1 MYILNLNHT
10 LSENCAG
17 AKAYHLSKMMKSGY
31 PVPEGFVIL
40 SNAFD
45 HFSKNK
51 MELTSDFLNE
61 LESELKTIGAEKY
74 MVRSSAIGEDGA
86 ENSFAGQLSSF
97 ISSSQIEDII
107 AHIYSCWHSYDN
119 ENVKTYQDKTGQKL
133 NGMAVVVQTLIEP
146 DYAGVIFTRNPSNET
161 ELLVEYV
168 EGHAE
173 KLVSGEVNPM
183 GFTASIASKTIL
195 NNTPIPFKEGVKQ
208 AKRLEQ
214 FYGFPLDIEW
224 AIKNNIF
231 YIVQARPITTT
242 AKSKKIY
249 WSNTN
254 VNENYPEALTPLLY
268 SIARDSYYHYFKNLS
283 KLFQI
288 PEAKIAAL
296 ESSYANVIGAFG
308 CKMYYNM
315 SSIHEIISASP
326 FSETLG
332 KSFDNFVGYA
342 ESEKIAKKISVGNK
356 LKFIRAVF
364 KFNSKLETTVT
375 DFETLASEYAKKVD
389 AAISFDELRLCF
401 HAFIEIRMHSWY
413 KASLADF
420 FAMLYH
426 GILGKYCKK
435 FYGSEA
441 EGIHNKLI
449 QAIPG
454 LISSNPIILIYKIKC
469 AIRKNEKVYDQ
480 FQSLNALEF
489 YHWLNESSNELE
501 IKKLIQD
508 YIDNWGYRC
517 SGELMLTTKNYC
529 EEPEKFIELLQ
540 QYDSLPDSNP
550 EELIALKFEERNN
563 HIANFKKRIYSK
575 NGILFPLS
583 FIQIGVLNLL
593 IKLAIKGIAARER
606 VRLKQALLYFKFKQ
620 SINKSGIEF
629 QKRNLLNHADDI
641 FYLRY
646 QEIIE
651 HFSTSNLLPNT
662 IYERIA
668 SVREAFEQNKN
679 IQFPDDF
686 SSYLGQYPVAEKLN
700 RQKNES
706 QNSENAIVGLS
717 VCGGVIKG
725 RAKVLSSVMEASKLE
740 LGDILVTRQTD
751 PGWVV
756 VFPLIS
762 GLIVERGGMLSH
774 GAIVSREFGIP
785 AIVGVENAT
794 LKIKDNDLILLN
806 ADTGEITIVNE

>member
-1 MYILNLNHT
+1 MYILNLNTT
-10 LSENCAG
+10 LSENFAG
-17 AKAYHLSKMMKSGY
+17 AKAYHLSKMMKLGY
-31 PVPEGFVIL
+31 PVPKGFVIL

-45 HFSKNK
+45 HFGQKKTALSD
-51 MELTSDFLNE
+51 DFLNE
-61 LESELKTIGAEKY
+61 LETDLKTIGAEKY
-74 MVRSSAIGEDGA
+74 MVRSSAIGEDGI
-86 ENSFAGQLSSF
+86 ESSFAGQLSSF
-97 ISSSQIEDII
+97 ISSSQKEDII
-107 AHIYSCWHSYDN
+107 KHVYSCWKSYDN
-119 ENVKTYQDKTGQKL
+119 KNVKTYQDKTGKQL
-133 NGMAVVVQTLIEP
+133 NGMAVVVQMLIEP

-161 ELLVEYV
+161 ELLVEYI

-183 GFTASIASKTIL
+183 SFTVPVTSKTIV
-195 NNTPIPFKEGVKQ
+195 NNTPIPFIDGIKQ
-208 AKRLEQ
+208 ARKLELL
-214 FYGFPLDIEW
+214 YGFPLDIEW
-224 AIKNNIF
+224 AIKNEQF
-231 YIVQARPITTT
+231 YIVQARSITTN

-288 PEAKIAAL
+288 SDAKISSL

-342 ESEKIAKKISVGNK
+342 ESEKIHKKIGVGNK

-364 KFNSKLETTVT
+364 KFNSKLENTVT
-375 DFETLASEYAKKVD
+375 DFETIALEYAKKVD
-389 AAISFDELRLCF
+389 TAISFDELRLCF
-401 HAFIEIRMHSWY
+401 HNFIEIRMHSWY

-469 AIRKNEKVYDQ
+469 AIRKNQKVYAQ
-480 FQSLNALEF
+480 FNSLSALEF
-489 YHWLNESSNELE
+489 YHWLNENSNELE
-501 IKKLIQD
+501 IKNLVQD

-517 SGELMLTTKNYC
+517 SGELMLTTINYC
-529 EEPEKFIELLQ
+529 EEPEKFIELLR
-540 QYDSLPDSNP
+540 QYDSLPDSDP
-550 EELIALKFEERNN
+550 EALIALKFEERNTY
-563 HIANFKKRIYSK
+563 ITDFRKRIYSK
-575 NGILFPLS
+575 NALLFPVS

-593 IKLAIKGIAARER
+593 IKLATKGIASRER

-620 SINKSGIEF
+620 LINKSGIEF
-629 QKRNLLNHADDI
+629 QKRNLLKQADDI

-651 HFSTSNLLPNT
+651 HFSTSVML
-662 IYERIA
+662 A
-668 SVREAFEQNKN
+668 SEINEHITTVRKAFEQNKN

-686 SSYLGQYPVAEKLN
+686 SSYLGEYPIAEKM
-700 RQKNES
+700 KKMKSDS
-706 QNSENAIVGLS
+706 QNTENAIVGLS
-717 VCGGVIKG
+717 VCGGIIKG
-725 RAKVLSSVMEASKLE
+725 RAKVLLSVMEASKLE

-785 AIVGVENAT
+785 AIVGVENVT
-794 LKIKDNDLILLN
+794 QKIKDNDLILLN

>member
-1 MYILNLNHT
+1 MYISNLRNPIT
-10 LSENCAG
+10 EDLAG
-17 AKAYHLSKMMKSGY
+17 AKGYHLSKMIQSGY

-45 HFSKNK
+45 YFPQNK
-51 MELTSDFLNE
+51 KTLSEAFLNE
-61 LESELKTIGAEKY
+61 LEMELKTIGAKKY

-86 ENSFAGQLSSF
+86 DSSFAGQLSSF
-97 ISSSQIEDII
+97 ISSSQIEDIT
-107 AHIYSCWHSYDN
+107 AHIHSCWKSYDR
-119 ENVKTYQDKTGQKL
+119 ENVKTYQNKTGKQL

-161 ELLVEYV
+161 ELLIEYV

-173 KLVSGEVNPM
+173 KLVSGEVNPES
-183 GFTASIASKTIL
+183 FTVSITSKTEL
-195 NNTPIPFKEGVKQ
+195 NKTPIPFKEGVKL
-208 AKRLEQ
+208 AIKLEK
-214 FYGFPLDIEW
+214 FYKSPLDIEW

-254 VNENYPEALTPLLY
+254 VNENYPDALTPLLY

-288 PEAKIAAL
+288 SDAKISAL
-296 ESSYANVIGAFG
+296 ECSYANVIGAFG

-342 ESEKIAKKISVGNK
+342 ESEKIEKKIGVGNK
-356 LKFIRAVF
+356 FKFISAVF

-375 DFETLASEYAKKVD
+375 DFETVAFEYVKKVD
-389 AAISFDELRLCF
+389 AAISFDDLRLCF

-435 FYGSEA
+435 FYGTDA
-441 EGIHNKLI
+441 EGVHNKII

-469 AIRKNEKVYDQ
+469 SIRKNQMVYDH
-480 FQSLNALEF
+480 FKSLNASAF
-489 YHWLNESSNELE
+489 YYWLNESTDESETRN
-501 IKKLIQD
+501 LIHD
-508 YIDNWGYRC
+508 YIENWGYRC

-529 EEPEKFIELLQ
+529 EEPEKFIQLLQ

-550 EELIALKFEERNN
+550 EELIALKYEERNKY
-563 HIANFKKRIYSK
+563 IADFKKRIYSK
-575 NGILFPLS
+575 NGVLFPVSL
-583 FIQIGVLNLL
+583 IQIGILNLL
-593 IKLAIKGIAARER
+593 IKLAIKGIASRER
-606 VRLKQALLYFKFKQ
+606 VRLKQALIYFKFKQ
-620 SINKSGIEF
+620 LINKSGIEF
-629 QKRNLLNHADDI
+629 QKRNLLLHADDI

-651 HFSTSNLLPNT
+651 HFSTSYMLTSGIN
-662 IYERIA
+662 EHIA
-668 SVREAFEQNKN
+668 AVREAFQQNKN
-679 IQFPDDF
+679 IQYPDDF
-686 SSYLGQYPVAEKLN
+686 ASYLGEYPVAEKLYQ
-700 RQKNES
+700 QKKEG
-706 QNSENAIVGLS
+706 QNTENAIVGLS
-717 VCGGVIKG
+717 VCGGIIKG
-725 RAKVLSSVMEASKLE
+725 RAKVLSSVMDASKLE

-794 LKIKDNDLILLN
+794 LKIKDNDLIILN

>member
-1 MYILNLNHT
+1 MYILNLNT
-10 LSENCAG
+10 SILENLAG
-17 AKAYHLSKMMKSGY
+17 AKAFHLSKMMRSGY
-31 PVPEGFVIL
+31 PVPEGFVVLTKTFEEFAKSKTDL
-40 SNAFD
+40 SVG
-45 HFSKNK
+45 
-51 MELTSDFLNE
+51 FLNE
-61 LESELKTIGAEKY
+61 LETALNNIGVEKY
-74 MVRSSAIGEDGA
+74 MVRSSAIGEDGS
-86 ENSFAGQLSSF
+86 ESSFAGQLSSF
-97 ISSSQIEDII
+97 ISSSKKEDII
-107 AHIYSCWHSYDN
+107 ANIYKCWQSYDN
-119 ENVKTYQDKTGQKL
+119 DNVKTYQEKTGKQL
-133 NGMAVVVQTLIEP
+133 NGMAVVVQALIEP

-173 KLVSGEVNPM
+173 KLVSGEVNPES
-183 GFTASIASKTIL
+183 FTVPIALETKFA
-195 NNTPIPFKEGVKQ
+195 NTPIAFHDGIKQ
-208 AKRLEQ
+208 AIKLES

-224 AIKNNIF
+224 AIKEEIF
-231 YIVQARPITTT
+231 YIVQARPITTNS
-242 AKSKKIY
+242 KSKKVY

-254 VNENYPEALTPLLY
+254 VNENYPDALTPLLY

-283 KLFQI
+283 RLFLI
-288 PEAKIAAL
+288 PDNKISAL

-326 FSETLG
+326 FSETLS

-342 ESEKIAKKISVGNK
+342 ESEKIDKKTGIGNK

-375 DFETLASEYAKKVD
+375 DFETLALAYSKKVD

-401 HAFIEIRMHSWY
+401 HSFIEIRMHSWY

-426 GILGKYCKK
+426 GVLGKYCKK

-454 LISSNPIILIYKIKC
+454 LISSKPIILIYKIKC
-469 AIRKNEKVYDQ
+469 AIRKNERVYDQ
-480 FQSLNALEF
+480 FKSLSALDF
-489 YHWLNESSNELE
+489 YNWLNESSNESE
-501 IKKLIQD
+501 IKNLIQD

-529 EEPEKFIELLQ
+529 EEPEKFIELLK
-540 QYDSLPDSNP
+540 QYDSLPNSDP
-550 EELIALKFEERNN
+550 EELIALKFKERNN
-563 HIANFKKRIYSK
+563 YIADFKKRIYSK

-583 FIQIGVLNLL
+583 FIQIGILNLL
-593 IKLAIKGIAARER
+593 IKLAIKGIASRER
-606 VRLKQALLYFKFKQ
+606 VRLKQALIYFKFKQ
-620 SINKSGIEF
+620 LINRSGIEF
-629 QKRNLLNHADDI
+629 QKRNLLNNADDI
-641 FYLRY
+641 FYLGY

-651 HFSTSNLLPNT
+651 HFSTSKLLANNT
-662 IYERIA
+662 KERIT
-668 SVREAFEQNKN
+668 SVRKAFEQNKN
-679 IQFPDDF
+679 ILFPDDF
-686 SSYLGQYPVAEKLN
+686 SSHLGEYPVAENLN
-700 RQKNES
+700 RQRSEN
-706 QNSENAIVGLS
+706 QNSENAIIGLS
-717 VCGGVIKG
+717 VCGGIVKG

-785 AIVGVENAT
+785 AIVGVENAS
-794 LKIKDNDLILLN
+794 LKIKDNDLIILN

>member
-1 MYILNLNHT
+1 MYILNLNNT
-10 LSENCAG
+10 LSENSAG
-17 AKAYHLSKMMKSGY
+17 AKAYHLSKMMKLDY

-45 HFSKNK
+45 HFAENK
-51 MELTSDFLNE
+51 TELSPDFLNE
-61 LESELKTIGAEKY
+61 LETELKTIGAEKY

-86 ENSFAGQLSSF
+86 ESSFAGQLSSF
-97 ISSSQIEDII
+97 ISSSQKEDII
-107 AHIYSCWHSYDN
+107 AHIYSCWKSYDN
-119 ENVKTYQDKTGQKL
+119 ENVKTYQDKTGKQL
-133 NGMAVVVQTLIEP
+133 NGMAVVVQKLIEP

-183 GFTASIASKTIL
+183 SFTVPVTSKTTV
-195 NNTPIPFKEGVKQ
+195 NNTPIPFIDGIKQ
-208 AKRLEQ
+208 AVKLEHL
-214 FYGFPLDIEW
+214 YGFPLDIEW
-224 AIKNNIF
+224 AIKNEQF
-231 YIVQARPITTT
+231 YIVQARPITTN
-242 AKSKKIY
+242 AKGKKIY

-254 VNENYPEALTPLLY
+254 VNENYPDALTPLLY

-288 PEAKIAAL
+288 SDAKISSL

-342 ESEKIAKKISVGNK
+342 ESEKIDKKIGVGNK
-356 LKFIRAVF
+356 LKFIRAIF

-375 DFETLASEYAKKVD
+375 DFETIALEYAKKVD

-401 HAFIEIRMHSWY
+401 HDFIEIRMHSWY

-435 FYGSEA
+435 FYGAEA

-469 AIRKNEKVYDQ
+469 AIRKNQKVYTQ
-480 FQSLNALEF
+480 FNSLSALEF
-489 YHWLNESSNELE
+489 YHWLNENSNELE
-501 IKKLIQD
+501 IKNLVQD

-517 SGELMLTTKNYC
+517 SGELMLTTINYC
-529 EEPEKFIELLQ
+529 EEPEKFIELLK
-540 QYDSLPDSNP
+540 QYDSLPDSDP
-550 EELIALKFEERNN
+550 EALITVKFEERNAY
-563 HIANFKKRIYSK
+563 ITDFRKRIYSK
-575 NGILFPLS
+575 NGLLFPLS
-583 FIQIGVLNLL
+583 FIQIGILNLL
-593 IKLAIKGIAARER
+593 IKLAIKGIASRER

-620 SINKSGIEF
+620 LINKSGIEF
-629 QKRNLLNHADDI
+629 QKRNLLNQADDI

-651 HFSTSNLLPNT
+651 HFSTSGML
-662 IYERIA
+662 A
-668 SVREAFEQNKN
+668 SSINKHITTVKEAFEHNKN

-686 SSYLGQYPVAEKLN
+686 SSYLGEYPGAETLN
-700 RQKNES
+700 RQKSES
-706 QNSENAIVGLS
+706 QNTENAIVGLS
-717 VCGGVIKG
+717 VCGGIIKG

-794 LKIKDNDLILLN
+794 QEIKDDDLILLN
-806 ADTGEITIVNE
+806 ADTGEITIINE

>member
-1 MYILNLNHT
+1 MYILNLNNT
-10 LSENCAG
+10 LSENRAG
-17 AKAYHLSKMMKSGY
+17 AKAFHLSKMMKSGY

-45 HFSKNK
+45 HFAENK
-51 MELTSDFLNE
+51 TELSPDFLNE
-61 LESELKTIGAEKY
+61 LETELKTIGAEKY

-86 ENSFAGQLSSF
+86 ESSFAGQLSSF
-97 ISSSQIEDII
+97 ISSSQKEDII
-107 AHIYSCWHSYDN
+107 AHIYSCWKSYDN
-119 ENVKTYQDKTGQKL
+119 ENVKTYQDKTGKQL

-161 ELLVEYV
+161 ELLIEYV

-183 GFTASIASKTIL
+183 SFTASITSNTIV
-195 NNTPIPFKEGVKQ
+195 NNTPIPFKDGIKQ
-208 AKRLEQ
+208 AKKLEH

-224 AIKNNIF
+224 AIKNNVF
-231 YIVQARPITTT
+231 YIVQSRPITTN

-254 VNENYPEALTPLLY
+254 VNENYPDALTPLLY

-288 PEAKIAAL
+288 PDAKIAAL

-326 FSETLG
+326 FSGTLG

-342 ESEKIAKKISVGNK
+342 ESEKIEKKIGVGNK
-356 LKFIRAVF
+356 LKFIQAVF

-375 DFETLASEYAKKVD
+375 DFETLASEYAEKVD

-469 AIRKNEKVYDQ
+469 AIRKNEMVYTQ
-480 FQSLNALEF
+480 FNSLSALDF
-489 YHWLNESSNELE
+489 YQWLNESSNELE
-501 IKKLIQD
+501 IKNLIQD

-529 EEPEKFIELLQ
+529 EEPEKFIELLK
-540 QYDSLPDSNP
+540 QYDSLPDSDP
-550 EELIALKFEERNN
+550 EALIALKFEERNS
-563 HIANFKKRIYSK
+563 HIADFKKRIYSK

-593 IKLAIKGIAARER
+593 IHLAIKGIASRER

-620 SINKSGIEF
+620 LINKSGIEF

-646 QEIIE
+646 QEIVE
-651 HFSTSNLLPNT
+651 HFSTSDMFASSINK
-662 IYERIA
+662 RITT
-668 SVREAFEQNKN
+668 VREAFELNKN

-686 SSYLGQYPVAEKLN
+686 SSYLGEYPIADKLN
-700 RQKNES
+700 RQKNEN

-717 VCGGVIKG
+717 VCGGIIKG

>member
-1 MYILNLNHT
+1 MYILNLNNT
-10 LSENCAG
+10 LSENRAG
-17 AKAYHLSKMMKSGY
+17 AKAFHLSKMMKSGY

-45 HFSKNK
+45 HFAENK
-51 MELTSDFLNE
+51 TELSPDFLNE
-61 LESELKTIGAEKY
+61 LETELKTIGAEKY

-86 ENSFAGQLSSF
+86 ESSFAGQLSSF
-97 ISSSQIEDII
+97 ISSSQKEDII
-107 AHIYSCWHSYDN
+107 AHICSCWKSYDN
-119 ENVKTYQDKTGQKL
+119 ENVKTYQDKTGKQL

-161 ELLVEYV
+161 ELLIEYV

-183 GFTASIASKTIL
+183 SFTASITSNTIV
-195 NNTPIPFKEGVKQ
+195 NNTPIPFKDGIKQ
-208 AKRLEQ
+208 AKKLEY

-224 AIKNNIF
+224 AIKNNVF
-231 YIVQARPITTT
+231 YIVQSRPITTN

-254 VNENYPEALTPLLY
+254 VNENYPDALTPLLY

-288 PEAKIAAL
+288 PDAKIAAL

-342 ESEKIAKKISVGNK
+342 ESEKIEKKIGVGNK
-356 LKFIRAVF
+356 LKFIQAVF

-375 DFETLASEYAKKVD
+375 DFETLASEYAEKVD

-469 AIRKNEKVYDQ
+469 AIRKNEIVCTQ
-480 FQSLNALEF
+480 FNSLSALDF
-489 YHWLNESSNELE
+489 YQWLNESSNELE
-501 IKKLIQD
+501 IKNLIQD

-529 EEPEKFIELLQ
+529 EEPEKFIELLK
-540 QYDSLPDSNP
+540 QYDSLPDSDP
-550 EELIALKFEERNN
+550 EALIALKFEERNS
-563 HIANFKKRIYSK
+563 HIADFKKRIYSK

-583 FIQIGVLNLL
+583 FIQIGFLNLL
-593 IKLAIKGIAARER
+593 IHLAIKGIASRER

-620 SINKSGIEF
+620 LINKSGIEF

-646 QEIIE
+646 QEIVE
-651 HFSTSNLLPNT
+651 HFSTSDMFASSINK
-662 IYERIA
+662 RITT
-668 SVREAFEQNKN
+668 VREAFELNKN

-686 SSYLGQYPVAEKLN
+686 SSYLGEYPIADKLN
-700 RQKNES
+700 RQKNEN

-717 VCGGVIKG
+717 VCGGIIKG

>member
-1 MYILNLNHT
+1 MYILNLNNT
-10 LSENCAG
+10 LSENRAG
-17 AKAYHLSKMMKSGY
+17 AKAFHLSKMMKSGY

-45 HFSKNK
+45 HFAENK
-51 MELTSDFLNE
+51 TELSPDFLNE
-61 LESELKTIGAEKY
+61 LETELKTIGAEKY

-86 ENSFAGQLSSF
+86 ESSFAGQLSSF
-97 ISSSQIEDII
+97 ISSSQKEDII
-107 AHIYSCWHSYDN
+107 AHICSCWKSYDN
-119 ENVKTYQDKTGQKL
+119 ENVKTYQDKTGKQL

-161 ELLVEYV
+161 ELLIEYV

-183 GFTASIASKTIL
+183 SFTASITSNTIV
-195 NNTPIPFKEGVKQ
+195 NNTPIPFKDGIKQ
-208 AKRLEQ
+208 AKKLEY

-224 AIKNNIF
+224 AIKNNVF
-231 YIVQARPITTT
+231 YIVQSRPITTN

-254 VNENYPEALTPLLY
+254 VNENYPDALTPLLY

-288 PEAKIAAL
+288 PDAKIAAL

-342 ESEKIAKKISVGNK
+342 ESEKIEKKIGVGNK
-356 LKFIRAVF
+356 LKFIQAVF

-375 DFETLASEYAKKVD
+375 DFETLASEYAEKVD

-469 AIRKNEKVYDQ
+469 AIRKNEMVYTQ
-480 FQSLNALEF
+480 FNSLSALDF
-489 YHWLNESSNELE
+489 YQWLNESSNELE
-501 IKKLIQD
+501 IKNLIQD

-529 EEPEKFIELLQ
+529 EEPEKFIELLK
-540 QYDSLPDSNP
+540 QYDSLPDSDP
-550 EELIALKFEERNN
+550 EALIALKFEERNS
-563 HIANFKKRIYSK
+563 HIADFKKRIYSK

-583 FIQIGVLNLL
+583 FIQIGFLNLL
-593 IKLAIKGIAARER
+593 IHLAIKGIASRER

-620 SINKSGIEF
+620 LINKSGIEF

-646 QEIIE
+646 QEIVE
-651 HFSTSNLLPNT
+651 HFSTSDMFASSINK
-662 IYERIA
+662 RITT
-668 SVREAFEQNKN
+668 VREAFELNKN

-686 SSYLGQYPVAEKLN
+686 SSYLGEYPIADKLN
-700 RQKNES
+700 RQKNEN

-717 VCGGVIKG
+717 VCGGIIKG

>member
-1 MYILNLNHT
+1 MYILNLNNT
-10 LSENCAG
+10 LSENRAG
-17 AKAYHLSKMMKSGY
+17 AKAFHLSKMMKSGY

-45 HFSKNK
+45 HFAENK
-51 MELTSDFLNE
+51 TELSPDFLNE
-61 LESELKTIGAEKY
+61 LETELKTIGAEKY

-86 ENSFAGQLSSF
+86 ESSFAGQLSSF
-97 ISSSQIEDII
+97 ISSSQKEDII
-107 AHIYSCWHSYDN
+107 AHICSCWKSYDN
-119 ENVKTYQDKTGQKL
+119 ENVKTYQDKTGKQL

-161 ELLVEYV
+161 ELLIEYV

-183 GFTASIASKTIL
+183 SFTASITSNTIV
-195 NNTPIPFKEGVKQ
+195 NNTPIPFKDGIKQ
-208 AKRLEQ
+208 AKKLEH

-224 AIKNNIF
+224 AIKNNVF
-231 YIVQARPITTT
+231 YIVQSRPITTN

-254 VNENYPEALTPLLY
+254 VNENYPDALTPLLY

-288 PEAKIAAL
+288 PDAKIAAL

-342 ESEKIAKKISVGNK
+342 ESEKIEKKIGVGNK
-356 LKFIRAVF
+356 LKFIQAVF

-375 DFETLASEYAKKVD
+375 DFETLASEYAEKVD

-454 LISSNPIILIYKIKC
+454 LISSYPIILIYKIKC
-469 AIRKNEKVYDQ
+469 AIRKNEMVYTQ
-480 FQSLNALEF
+480 FNSLSALDF
-489 YHWLNESSNELE
+489 YQWLNESSNELE
-501 IKKLIQD
+501 IKNLIQD

-529 EEPEKFIELLQ
+529 EEPEKFIELLK
-540 QYDSLPDSNP
+540 QYDSLPDSDP
-550 EELIALKFEERNN
+550 EALIALKFEERNS
-563 HIANFKKRIYSK
+563 HIADFKKRIYSK

-583 FIQIGVLNLL
+583 FIQIGFLNLL
-593 IKLAIKGIAARER
+593 IHLAIKGIASRER

-620 SINKSGIEF
+620 LINKSGIEF

-646 QEIIE
+646 QEIVE
-651 HFSTSNLLPNT
+651 HFSTSDMFASSINK
-662 IYERIA
+662 RITT
-668 SVREAFEQNKN
+668 VREAFELNKN

-686 SSYLGQYPVAEKLN
+686 SSYLGEYPIADKLN
-700 RQKNES
+700 RQKNEN

-717 VCGGVIKG
+717 VCGGIIKG

>member
-1 MYILNLNHT
+1 MYILNLNTT
-10 LSENCAG
+10 LSENSAG
-17 AKAYHLSKMMKSGY
+17 AKAFHLSKMMQSGY
-31 PVPEGFVIL
+31 PVPAGFAIL
-40 SNAFD
+40 SNAFED
-45 HFSKNK
+45 FAENK
-51 MELTSDFLNE
+51 AALSSEFLNE
-61 LESELKTIGAEKY
+61 LEAELKTIGAEKY
-74 MVRSSAIGEDGA
+74 MVRSSAIGEDGT

-97 ISSSQIEDII
+97 ISSAQKEDII
-107 AHIYSCWHSYDN
+107 AHIYSCWKSYDN
-119 ENVKTYQDKTGQKL
+119 ENVKTYQDKTGKHL

-173 KLVSGEVNPM
+173 KLVSGEVNPSS
-183 GFTASIASKTIL
+183 FTASITSKTIL
-195 NNTPIPFKEGVKQ
+195 NNTPIPFKEGINQ
-208 AKRLEQ
+208 AKKLEH

-231 YIVQARPITTT
+231 YIVQARPITTN

-254 VNENYPEALTPLLY
+254 VNENYPDALTPLLY

-288 PEAKIAAL
+288 PDKKIAAL

-332 KSFDNFVGYA
+332 KSFDNFVGYT
-342 ESEKIAKKISVGNK
+342 ESEKITKKIGVGSK
-356 LKFIRAVF
+356 LKFVRAVF
-364 KFNSKLETTVT
+364 KFNSKLETTVA
-375 DFETLASEYAKKVD
+375 DFETLALEYSKKVD

-401 HAFIEIRMHSWY
+401 HAFIEIRMHSWH

-469 AIRKNEKVYDQ
+469 AIRKNEIVYEQ
-480 FQSLNALEF
+480 FKSLSALAF
-489 YHWLNESSNELE
+489 YNWLNDSSNESE
-501 IKKLIQD
+501 IKNLIQD

-529 EEPEKFIELLQ
+529 EEPEKFIELLK
-540 QYDSLPDSNP
+540 QYDSLPDSDP
-550 EELIALKFEERNN
+550 EELIALKFKERNN
-563 HIANFKKRIYSK
+563 HIADFKKRIYTK
-575 NGILFPLS
+575 NGVLFPLS
-583 FIQIGVLNLL
+583 LIQIGILNLL
-593 IKLAIKGIAARER
+593 IKLAIKGIASRER
-606 VRLKQALLYFKFKQ
+606 VRLKQALIYFKFKQ

-651 HFSTSNLLPNT
+651 HFSTSNLLPIT
-662 IYERIA
+662 INERIT
-668 SVREAFEQNKN
+668 SVREAFEHHKN

-686 SSYLGQYPVAEKLN
+686 SSYLGEYPVAEKLN
-700 RQKNES
+700 QQKTANQNLENE
-706 QNSENAIVGLS
+706 IVGLS
-717 VCGGVIKG
+717 VCGGIIKG

-794 LKIKDNDLILLN
+794 QKLKDNDLIILN

>member
-1 MYILNLNHT
+1 MYILNLNT
-10 LSENCAG
+10 TILENISG
-17 AKAYHLSKMMKSGY
+17 AKAFHLSKMMRSGY

-40 SNAFD
+40 AQTFEEFAKSETDLSA
-45 HFSKNK
+45 
-51 MELTSDFLNE
+51 DFLNE
-61 LESELKTIGAEKY
+61 LGAEVNTIGAEKY
-74 MVRSSAIGEDGA
+74 MVRSSAIGEDGL
-86 ENSFAGQLSSF
+86 ESSFAGQLSSF
-97 ISSSQIEDII
+97 ISSSKKEDII
-107 AHIYSCWHSYDN
+107 ANIYNCWQSYDN
-119 ENVKTYQDKTGQKL
+119 DNVKAYQEKTGKQL
-133 NGMAVVVQTLIEP
+133 NGMAVVVQALIEP

-173 KLVSGEVNPM
+173 KLVSGEVNPKS
-183 GFTASIASKTIL
+183 FTVPLALKTKFT
-195 NNTPIPFKEGVKQ
+195 NTPIAFHEGIKQ
-208 AKRLEQ
+208 AIKLES

-224 AIKNNIF
+224 AIKEGVF
-231 YIVQARPITTT
+231 YVVQARPITTN
-242 AKSKKIY
+242 AKGKKVF

-254 VNENYPEALTPLLY
+254 VNENYPDALTPLLY
-268 SIARDSYYHYFKNLS
+268 SIALDSYYHYFKNLS
-283 KLFQI
+283 KLFLI
-288 PEAKIAAL
+288 PDNKISAL

-315 SSIHEIISASP
+315 SSIHEIISSSP
-326 FSETLG
+326 FSETLS

-342 ESEKIAKKISVGNK
+342 ESEKIDKKTSVCNK

-364 KFNSKLETTVT
+364 KFNSKLETTVS
-375 DFETLASEYAKKVD
+375 DFETLALEYAQKVD

-426 GILGKYCKK
+426 GVLGKYCKK

-469 AIRKNEKVYDQ
+469 AIRKNERVYDQ
-480 FQSLNALEF
+480 FKSLSALEF
-489 YHWLNESSNELE
+489 YNWLNEITNEPE
-501 IKKLIQD
+501 IKNLIKD

-517 SGELMLTTKNYC
+517 SGELMLTAKNYC
-529 EEPEKFIELLQ
+529 EEPQKFIELLK
-540 QYDSLPDSNP
+540 QYDSLPNSNP
-550 EELIALKFEERNN
+550 EELIALKFEERNSY
-563 HIANFKKRIYSK
+563 IADFKKRIYSK
-575 NGILFPLS
+575 NGIFFPVAFL
-583 FIQIGVLNLL
+583 QIGILNLL
-593 IKLAIKGIAARER
+593 IKLAIKGIASRER
-606 VRLKQALLYFKFKQ
+606 VRLKQALIYFKFKQ
-620 SINKSGIEF
+620 LINKSGIEF
-629 QKRNLLNHADDI
+629 QKRNLLNNADDI

-651 HFSTSNLLPNT
+651 HFSSSNLLANNT
-662 IYERIA
+662 KEGIKT
-668 SVREAFEQNKN
+668 VRKVFDQNKN
-679 IQFPDDF
+679 ILFPDDF
-686 SSYLGQYPVAEKLN
+686 SSHLGEYPSAEKLN
-700 RQKNES
+700 REKSENH
-706 QNSENAIVGLS
+706 NSENAIVGLS
-717 VCGGVIKG
+717 VCGGIIKG

-785 AIVGVENAT
+785 AIVGVENAS